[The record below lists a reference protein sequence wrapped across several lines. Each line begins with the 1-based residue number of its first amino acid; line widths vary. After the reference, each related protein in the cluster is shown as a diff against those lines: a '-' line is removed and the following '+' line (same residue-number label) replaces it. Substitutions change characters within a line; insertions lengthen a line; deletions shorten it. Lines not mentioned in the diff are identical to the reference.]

1 MSRRTDIRSHAWLA
15 PLAALLLAAPCGVAQ
30 DRDTGPVRVSPDDR
44 VESFLERLGIKDLM
58 IVQLR
63 DRLDRAPAGE
73 RPEIAERLG
82 RLYAIRMRDASSAE
96 ERERILAASYDIL
109 REIPDQDHHPLRVT
123 IERTRYLAAEELA
136 ERWRVRLA
144 TEQERE
150 EAVLSLREARRG
162 FGAIAASASRRID
175 QLDRLEQ
182 RGRGEEV
189 EHIRQRRS
197 EVAAIHSEARFF
209 AGWSEYYLALILGS
223 TQSATAALQEF
234 GWLLGAPDGRI
245 PTLERLS
252 RDMLAREVVARAAI
266 GVALSYAVR
275 GDDADA
281 IAWLDTIERH
291 PELPE
296 PIRPALFERRLSV
309 LTSTRPR
316 WARVEQLVD
325 QRLAAASRASR
336 ASEPPFSVRE
346 ARLLAVLALEAAE
359 FDSQD
364 PRVSTLILKLAE
376 IGIGELIAMGEIGQV
391 LDLVDRYTGTPV
403 IGDGFIARYVEGLRA
418 YEEAEELAAVGDEAI
433 ESAASRT
440 AFRDAA
446 RALERALATGDA
458 ENFEREAMSARQ
470 RLAFAYFRA
479 GEYLQAADRFERVF
493 RSEPGEPLR
502 EEALWNAVL
511 ALERL
516 AEMPGAGVDRR
527 LRTLATLYIGE
538 YPRRERAAVLLVRRT
553 AGDSADPLTA
563 AETLLAVDRSS
574 SLRPVAERQAANL
587 LYRVYRD
594 SSGAEREFAA
604 SRFLEIAEGVVEHE
618 RRAMREATGS
628 GLNEHGTR
636 AVIVLRQML
645 DAMLAAENPD
655 PVRAR
660 RSLTMLREIVSI
672 AGVDSAPFADELL
685 YRDVQVALAEG
696 DVESAREAGR
706 RLRQGDNPLAEA
718 AEGLLFRD
726 ALARFQRD
734 RSDVQSG
741 REAVESGRRL
751 LSISMSKGGGPGD
764 RQFGA
769 ISARVADV
777 AATLWRERADEQMR
791 DTALEVDGRMVDAG
805 RASAPMLLR
814 FAELAEA
821 ADEHERALDAWRRL
835 LTGLDANSPDW
846 FRARHESIRL
856 LMRTAPE
863 RAALVMDQH
872 KALHPSFGP
881 EPWGERLRELDR
893 RLDAFRTGGG
903 GG

>member
-1 MSRRTDIRSHAWLA
+1 MCPRTDIRSHAWLA
-15 PLAALLLAAPCGVAQ
+15 PLAALLLIAPFGFAQ
-30 DRDTGPVRVSPDDR
+30 EREVEPVRVSPDDR
-44 VESFLERLGIKDLM
+44 VESFLERLGIEDLM

-63 DRLDRAPAGE
+63 DRLDRAPASD

-82 RLYAIRMRDASSAE
+82 RLYAIQMREASSAD
-96 ERERILAASYDIL
+96 ERERLLAASYEIL
-109 REIPDQDHHPLRVT
+109 REIPDQDHHPLRVM

-144 TEQERE
+144 TDQERE
-150 EAVLSLREARRG
+150 EAVRSLREARRG
-162 FGAIAASASRRID
+162 FAAIASSASRRID

-182 RGRGEEV
+182 RGRGEDV
-189 EHIRQRRS
+189 EHIRERRT
-197 EVAAIHSEARFF
+197 EIAAIHSEARFF
-209 AGWSEYYLALILGS
+209 AGWSEYYLAMILGS
-223 TQSATAALQEF
+223 SQSATASLQEF

-266 GVALSYAVR
+266 GVALAYAVR

-281 IAWLDTIERH
+281 VAWLDTIERH
-291 PELPE
+291 RELPE
-296 PIRPALFERRLSV
+296 SVRASMFERRLSV
-309 LTSTRPR
+309 LASTRPR

-325 QRLAAASRASR
+325 QRLAAASRESK
-336 ASEPPFSVRE
+336 PPFSVRE
-346 ARLLAVLALEAAE
+346 ARLLTVLALEAVEA
-359 FDSQD
+359 DAPD
-364 PRVSTLILKLAE
+364 PRLSTLILKLAE

-391 LDLVDRYTGTPV
+391 LDLVDRYAGTPV

-418 YEEAEELAAVGDEAI
+418 YEEAEELADAGDEAI
-433 ESAASRT
+433 ESAATRT

-446 RALERALATGDA
+446 RALERALATDDA
-458 ENFEREAMSARQ
+458 ENFERESMSARQ

-479 GEYLQAADRFERVF
+479 GEYLQAADRFEQVF
-493 RSEPGEPLR
+493 RAEPGEPLR

-511 ALERL
+511 ALERA

-553 AGDSADPLTA
+553 AGDSADPITA
-563 AETLLAVDRSS
+563 VETLLAVDRSS

-618 RRAMREATGS
+618 RRAMRDATGS

-636 AVIVLRQML
+636 AAIVLRQML

-655 PVRAR
+655 PARAR

-672 AGVDSAPFADELL
+672 AGVDKAPFADELL
-685 YRDVQVALAEG
+685 YREVQIALAEG
-696 DVESAREAGR
+696 DVESASEAGR
-706 RLRQGDNPLAEA
+706 RLRQGDHPLAEA

-734 RSDVQSG
+734 SSDFQAG

-764 RQFGA
+764 RQFAA

-777 AATLWRERADEQMR
+777 AATLWRKRADEQMR
-791 DTALEVDGRMVDAG
+791 DTALEVDGRLVDAG
-805 RASAPMLLR
+805 RASATMLLR

-821 ADEHERALDAWRRL
+821 AEEHERALDAWRRL
-835 LTGLDANSPDW
+835 LTGLDASSPDW

-856 LMRTAPE
+856 LMRTSPE

-872 KALHPSFGP
+872 KALHPNFGP

-893 RLDAFRTGGG
+893 RLDAFRSGGG

>member
-1 MSRRTDIRSHAWLA
+1 MSRRTDKQRLARLA
-15 PLAALLLAAPCGVAQ
+15 PLCALVLCAPPVFAQ
-30 DRDTGPVRVSPDDR
+30 QREADVEPVRVSPDDR
-44 VESFLERLGIKDLM
+44 VESFLERLGIEDLM

-63 DRLDRAPAGE
+63 DRLDRAPSAE
-73 RPEIAERLG
+73 RAEIAERLG
-82 RLYAIRMRDASSAE
+82 RLYAMQMREARSSS
-96 ERERILAASYDIL
+96 EREQILGASYDIL
-109 REIPDQDHHPLRVT
+109 REIPDQDHHPLRVM
-123 IERTRYLAAEELA
+123 IERTRYIAAEEIA

-144 TEQERE
+144 DEQERE
-150 EAVLSLREARRG
+150 EAVQSLRESRRA
-162 FGAIAASASRRID
+162 FGAIAASASRRME

-182 RGRGEEV
+182 RGRGDDV
-189 EHIRQRRS
+189 EHIRERRL

-209 AGWSEYYLALILGS
+209 AGWSEYYLAMLLGNS
-223 TQSATAALQEF
+223 QSATAALREF

-266 GVALSYAVR
+266 GVALAYAVR
-275 GDDADA
+275 GDEADA
-281 IAWLDTIERH
+281 IVWLDTIERH
-291 PELPE
+291 AELPDS
-296 PIRPALFERRLSV
+296 IRAAMFERRLAV
-309 LTSTRPR
+309 FTSGSPR
-316 WARVEQLVD
+316 WSRVEQLVD
-325 QRLAAASRASR
+325 QRLAAAARR
-336 ASEPPFSVRE
+336 SESPFSVRE
-346 ARLLAVLALEAAE
+346 ARLLSVLALEAAAG
-359 FDSQD
+359 DSGD
-364 PRVSTLILKLAE
+364 PRLSTLILKLAE

-391 LDLVDRYTGTPV
+391 LDLVGRYEGTPV
-403 IGDGFIARYVEGLRA
+403 IGEGFIARYVEGLRA
-418 YEEAEELAAVGDEAI
+418 YEKAEELAASGDEAI
-433 ESAASRT
+433 DSAATRT

-446 RALERALATGDA
+446 RALERALASDDA
-458 ENFEREAMSARQ
+458 TDFQRESWSARQ

-479 GEYLQAADRFERVF
+479 GEYLQAADLFEEVF

-516 AEMPGAGVDRR
+516 AEMPGAGVDGR

-538 YPRRERAAVLLVRRT
+538 YSRRERAAVLLVRRT
-553 AGDSADPLTA
+553 AGDTDDPRAA

-574 SLRPVAERQAANL
+574 PLRPVAERQAANM
-587 LYRVYRD
+587 LYRVYRG

-618 RRAMREATGS
+618 RRAMRDATGS

-636 AVIVLRQML
+636 AVVVLRQML

-655 PVRAR
+655 PERAR
-660 RSLTMLREIVSI
+660 RALTMLREIVSVS
-672 AGVDSAPFADELL
+672 GVDSAPFADELL
-685 YRDVQVALAEG
+685 YREVQIALAEG

-706 RLRQGDNPLAEA
+706 RLRTGDNPLAEA

-734 RSDVQSG
+734 SSNLQAG

-751 LSISMSKGGGPGD
+751 LSISMSKGGGPQE
-764 RQFGA
+764 RQFAA
-769 ISARVADV
+769 ISARVGDV

-791 DTALEVDGRMVDAG
+791 DTALEVDGRMIEAG
-805 RASAPMLLR
+805 RASGPMLMR

-821 ADEHERALDAWRRL
+821 AEEHERALDAWRRL
-835 LTGLDANSPDW
+835 LTGLDSSSPDW

-856 LMRTAPE
+856 LMRVDPE

-872 KALHPSFGP
+872 KALHPNFGP

-893 RLDAFRTGGG
+893 RLDAFRDTGGG